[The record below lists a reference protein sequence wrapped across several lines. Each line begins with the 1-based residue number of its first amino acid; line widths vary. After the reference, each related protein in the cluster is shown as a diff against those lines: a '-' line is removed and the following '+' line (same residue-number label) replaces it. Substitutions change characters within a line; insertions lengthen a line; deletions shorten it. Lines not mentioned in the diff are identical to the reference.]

1 MRRHAAGGRR
11 VPLSIALSG
20 SAVLLVAA
28 MAWSISSGAIHIP
41 LADVWRVM
49 AHRALRLPVALPQD
63 ETNVEV
69 VWTLRAPR
77 TVLAALVGSALSL
90 AGVAAQALVRNPLA
104 DPFVLG
110 VSGGASAAAV
120 ASIVFGIGAF
130 GVAST
135 SWMAFLG
142 AMGAL
147 LLVLL
152 FGRRR
157 GVIAPL
163 RLVLAGVAIG
173 HLLGGLTSFLV
184 LQAEESQKVFS
195 ILFWLAGSLDKASW
209 RSLWLPAAAT
219 ATGFAVLLAD
229 GTRLNALL
237 IGDETASSLGVDLHR
252 LRARLLAVTAL
263 LTAVM
268 VALSGIIGFVGLVV
282 PHIARLIVGSDHRRV
297 VPLAALTGATFL
309 VLCDLASRTLI
320 APTLVPVGIVTG
332 VLGAPFFLWLLHRAD
347 TMGVG

>member
-1 MRRHAAGGRR
+1 M
-11 VPLSIALSG
+11 
-20 SAVLLVAA
+20 
-28 MAWSISSGAIHIP
+28 
-41 LADVWRVM
+41 
-49 AHRALRLPVALPQD
+49 
-63 ETNVEV
+63 
-69 VWTLRAPR
+69 
-77 TVLAALVGSALSL
+77 
-90 AGVAAQALVRNPLA
+90 
-104 DPFVLG
+104 
-110 VSGGASAAAV
+110 

-184 LQAEESQKVFS
+184 LQAEESHKVFS

-237 IGDETASSLGVDLHR
+237 IGDETASSLGVDIHR

-347 TMGVG
+347 TMGAG